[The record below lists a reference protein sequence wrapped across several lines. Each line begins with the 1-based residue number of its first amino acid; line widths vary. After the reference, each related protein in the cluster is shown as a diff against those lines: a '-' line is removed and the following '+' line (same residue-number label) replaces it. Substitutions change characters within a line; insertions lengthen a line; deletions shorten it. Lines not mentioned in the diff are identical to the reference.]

1 MVTVKNLSY
10 GYRKNKQVLHD
21 LSFSLRPGMTLL
33 VGENGSGKSTLIK
46 LLVSALPAKQDVEME
61 VDGQTLRG
69 VALKQKM
76 AYLPQGFEI
85 YPTMKVRDIL
95 RFVAK
100 AKGAKADMAPD
111 RIREIARGVHVE
123 DFLDQKFKECS
134 IGTQRRIGIATAL
147 IGDPEIIILDE
158 PTAGVDPKER
168 IRFYQLVKEAFAGKT
183 VLLATHILDDMDVLA
198 DDVIMIS
205 KGRMAYCGVY
215 RDFRHSLDGHVYEIP
230 TDALTQ
236 SESDYVK
243 HSVLLGNYEG
253 DGGRVYR
260 VANREAAPDAT
271 GRFVSVQPTL
281 EDIWLYYQEMG
292 GNG

>member
-1 MVTVKNLSY
+1 MS
-10 GYRKNKQVLHD
+10 
-21 LSFSLRPGMTLL
+21 
-33 VGENGSGKSTLIK
+33 
-46 LLVSALPAKQDVEME
+46 
-61 VDGQTLRG
+61 
-69 VALKQKM
+69 
-76 AYLPQGFEI
+76 
-85 YPTMKVRDIL
+85 
-95 RFVAK
+95 
-100 AKGAKADMAPD
+100 PD
-111 RIREIARGVHVE
+111 RIREIACSVHVE
-123 DFLDQKFKECS
+123 SFLDQKFKECS

-147 IGDPEIIILDE
+147 IGNPEIIILDE

-168 IRFYQLVKEAFAGKT
+168 IHFYQLVKEAFAGKT

-205 KGRMAYCGVY
+205 EGRMAYSGAY

-243 HSVLLGNYEG
+243 RSVLLGNYEG

-260 VANREAAPDAT
+260 VANRETSPDAAD
-271 GRFVSVQPTL
+271 RFTSVKPTL

-292 GNG
+292 TNG